1 MRMQEPS
8 PRQTAE
14 QAAQRAD
21 AILFELERTPPLLDV
36 WCRLGV
42 VWTKLGKPERAQRA
56 FSSAREQLAEL
67 PCDDTP
73 GARLDMEYAC
83 TVLGT
88 ALALAGQVEQA
99 RQLVATTP
107 CIERDT
113 VLQRMAAH
121 CTDVGALQESLA
133 IALAIQDATTQGM
146 ALESL
151 ANEADA
157 RRQFALRDQALA
169 QMRNPLRRA
178 DALYSAARRRLERGA
193 LAEARALL
201 REATHA
207 VRATRKLPERAD
219 WLARLATA
227 QLEAQAPQDA
237 LPLLAEAEALL
248 PKLEPYTRGRIGC
261 QLVQGYARAGQQAR
275 ARQLLQ
281 RLAPLLKQ
289 EWQQAR
295 DFLHQFFAE
304 AHATLGECTQ
314 AEHHVRHIQDTRT
327 RANAWLRLARA
338 LLEAN
343 RLSEAARVAR
353 LAHETALKANLDGD
367 LVVDTLIDHEQYD
380 ILAKLLT
387 PANWSRLQG
396 RQTSILTRLIEKGQW
411 QLAASYAPRIE
422 SAHERER
429 AYLALALARAR
440 ANDLDKAQAFLSR
453 IASPLGRFWGYWA
466 LVMEKPA
473 EAPSLIPTLESLA
486 PQIEL
491 PRARATAQLGM
502 VFAFLRLDRRAAAT
516 ASLEQ
521 AAAILASLR
530 LLPVERAIYLPLLA
544 LGWAQYGQSSRA
556 AETLRALVD
565 DADVQREVGVSFA
578 ARCLAELG
586 NAQALIDAAL
596 TVEQLRGAGLETH
609 HAWASAL
616 LAVAEALLG
625 IAPHAYEEKLI
636 YGMLCDLIR
645 KVTGAEAFDP
655 YNLTLPL
662 FTGETPDTNRVG
674 KVYENKCD

>member
-1 MRMQEPS
+1 MRIQKPS
-8 PRQTAE
+8 PRETAE
-14 QAAQRAD
+14 QATQRAD

-73 GARLDMEYAC
+73 GARLGIEYAC

-99 RQLVATTP
+99 RQVVATTP

-113 VLQRMAAH
+113 VLQRLAAH
-121 CTDVGALQESLA
+121 CTGVGSLQEALA
-133 IALAIQDATTQGM
+133 IALAIQDATAQGM

-157 RRQFALRDQALA
+157 RRQFALRDQAIA
-169 QMRNPLRRA
+169 RMRNPLRRA
-178 DALYSAARRRLERGA
+178 DVLYTAARRRLERGA
-193 LAEARALL
+193 SAEARVLL
-201 REATHA
+201 RAATQA
-207 VRATRKLPERAD
+207 VRSTRQLPERAD
-219 WLARLATA
+219 WLVRLATA
-227 QLEAQAPQDA
+227 LMETQAPQDA
-237 LPLLAEAEALL
+237 LPLLAEAETLL

-289 EWQQAR
+289 QRQQAR
-295 DFLHQFFAE
+295 DLLNQFFAE
-304 AHATLGECTQ
+304 AHTALGEYMQ
-314 AEHHVRHIQDTRT
+314 AEHHVRRIQDTRT

-343 RLSEAARVAR
+343 RLSEAARIVR
-353 LAHETALKANLDGD
+353 LAHETALKANLNGYS
-367 LVVDTLIDHEQYD
+367 VVDALIDYGQYD
-380 ILAKLLT
+380 MLAKLLT
-387 PANWSRLQG
+387 PQNWLRLKG
-396 RQTSILTRLIEKGQW
+396 RQEWILYRLIEKGQW

-422 SAHERER
+422 SAREREQ
-429 AYLALALARAR
+429 AYLSLALARAR

-486 PQIEL
+486 ELIEP
-491 PRARATAQLGM
+491 PRARLTARLGM
-502 VFAFLRLDRRAAAT
+502 AFARIRLDQKADAVV
-516 ASLEQ
+516 SLEQ

-544 LGWAQYGQSSRA
+544 LGWAQCGQSSRA
-556 AETLRALVD
+556 AETLRLVVD
-565 DADVQREVGVSFA
+565 DAELQRELGASFA

-586 NAQALIDAAL
+586 NAQALIDAAP
-596 TVEQLRGAGLETH
+596 TIEQLRGSGLDTH
-609 HAWASAL
+609 RAWASAL
-616 LAVAEALLG
+616 LAVAEALLD
-625 IAPHAYEEKLI
+625 IPPYSAAEEIPYHMFGSFFMQL
-636 YGMLCDLIR
+636 
-645 KVTGAEAFDP
+645 TGAEAFDP

-662 FTGETPDTNRVG
+662 FTGETPEQNER
-674 KVYENKCD
+674 EE

>member
-1 MRMQEPS
+1 
-8 PRQTAE
+8 
-14 QAAQRAD
+14 
-21 AILFELERTPPLLDV
+21 
-36 WCRLGV
+36 
-42 VWTKLGKPERAQRA
+42 
-56 FSSAREQLAEL
+56 
-67 PCDDTP
+67 
-73 GARLDMEYAC
+73 
-83 TVLGT
+83 VLGT

-99 RQLVATTP
+99 RQVVATTP

-113 VLQRMAAH
+113 VLQRMAAR
-121 CTDVGALQESLA
+121 CTSVGSLQEALA

-178 DALYSAARRRLERGA
+178 DTLYHIVRRRLENRA
-193 LAEARALL
+193 FAEARALL

-219 WLARLATA
+219 WLTRLATA
-227 QLEAQAPQDA
+227 YIEAQAPQDA
-237 LPLLAEAEALL
+237 LPLLAEAETLL
-248 PKLEPYTRGRIGC
+248 PKLEPYTRACIGC
-261 QLVQGYARAGQQAR
+261 QLVQGYARAGKRAR
-275 ARQLLQ
+275 AQQLLQ

-289 EWQQAR
+289 QRQQAR
-295 DFLHQFFAE
+295 DLLNQFFAE

-380 ILAKLLT
+380 MLAKLLT
-387 PANWSRLQG
+387 PANWSRLKG
-396 RQTSILTRLIEKGQW
+396 RQEWILYRLIEKGQW

-422 SAHERER
+422 SAREREQ
-429 AYLALALARAR
+429 AYLSLALARAR

-453 IASPLGRFWGYWA
+453 IASPLGRFWGYWS

-473 EAPSLIPTLESLA
+473 EAQALIPALESLVK
-486 PQIEL
+486 QIEP

-502 VFAFLRLDRRAAAT
+502 AFAYLRLDQTGGSRPRRW
-516 ASLEQ
+516 S
-521 AAAILASLR
+521 R
-530 LLPVERAIYLPLLA
+530 LLRYWRRFGYCQRNARFICRCWRWAGRSAGSPRAPPKRFD
-544 LGWAQYGQSSRA
+544 W
-556 AETLRALVD
+556 LVD
-565 DADVQREVGVSFA
+565 DAELQREVGVSFA

-586 NAQALIDAAL
+586 NAQALIDAAP
-596 TVEQLRGAGLETH
+596 TIEQLRGSGLDTH
-609 HAWASAL
+609 RAWASAL
-616 LAVAEALLG
+616 LAVAETLLDIPPYLDAETIPYRMFG
-625 IAPHAYEEKLI
+625 SFFVQL
-636 YGMLCDLIR
+636 
-645 KVTGAEAFDP
+645 TGVEAFDP

-662 FTGETPDTNRVG
+662 FTGEMPETNEHDAG
-674 KVYENKCD
+674 

>member
-1 MRMQEPS
+1 MRIQKPS
-8 PRQTAE
+8 PRETAE

-21 AILFELERTPPLLDV
+21 AILFELERTPLLLEV
-36 WCRLGV
+36 LCRLGV
-42 VWTKLGKPERAQRA
+42 VCAKLGKPERAQNA

-73 GARLDMEYAC
+73 GARLGIEYAC

-113 VLQRMAAH
+113 VLQRMAAI
-121 CTDVGALQESLA
+121 CTSVGSLQEALA

-157 RRQFALRDQALA
+157 RRQFALRDQAIA
-169 QMRNPLRRA
+169 RMRNPLRRA
-178 DALYSAARRRLERGA
+178 DTLYHIVRRRLERGA

-219 WLARLATA
+219 WLTRLATA
-227 QLEAQAPQDA
+227 YIEAQAPQDA
-237 LPLLAEAEALL
+237 LPLLAEAETLL
-248 PKLEPYTRGRIGC
+248 PKLEPYMRGRIGC

-289 EWQQAR
+289 QREQAR

-304 AHATLGECTQ
+304 AHTALGEYMQ
-314 AEHHVRHIQDTRT
+314 AEHHVRRIQDTRT

-343 RLSEAARVAR
+343 RLSEATRIMR
-353 LAHETALKANLDGD
+353 LAHETALKANLNGYS
-367 LVVDTLIDHEQYD
+367 VVDALIDYGQYD
-380 ILAKLLT
+380 MLAKLLT
-387 PANWSRLQG
+387 PANWSRLKG
-396 RQTSILTRLIEKGQW
+396 MRAWVLTRLIEKGQW
-411 QLAASYAPRIE
+411 QLAASYVPYME
-422 SAHERER
+422 PVHERER

-486 PQIEL
+486 ELIEP
-491 PRARATAQLGM
+491 PRARLTARLGM
-502 VFAFLRLDRRAAAT
+502 AFARIRLDQKAAAVV
-516 ASLEQ
+516 SLEQ

-544 LGWAQYGQSSRA
+544 LGWAQCGQSSRA
-556 AETLRALVD
+556 AETLRLVVD
-565 DADVQREVGVSFA
+565 DAELQRELGASFA

-586 NAQALIDAAL
+586 NAQALIDAAP
-596 TVEQLRGAGLETH
+596 TIEQLRGSGLDTH
-609 HAWASAL
+609 RAWASAL
-616 LAVAEALLG
+616 LAVAEALLD
-625 IAPHAYEEKLI
+625 IPPYSAAEEIPYHMFGGFFTQL
-636 YGMLCDLIR
+636 
-645 KVTGAEAFDP
+645 TGAEAFDP

-662 FTGETPDTNRVG
+662 FTGEMPEQNER
-674 KVYENKCD
+674 EE

>member
-1 MRMQEPS
+1 MRIQKPS
-8 PRQTAE
+8 PRETAE
-14 QAAQRAD
+14 QAAQQAD
-21 AILFELERTPPLLDV
+21 AILSELQRTLPLLDV

-42 VWTKLGKPERAQRA
+42 VWTKLGKPERAQNA
-56 FSSAREQLAEL
+56 FSAARALLAEL

-73 GARLDMEYAC
+73 EARLDMEYAC
-83 TVLGT
+83 TLLGT

-99 RQLVATTP
+99 RQVVATTP

-113 VLQRMAAH
+113 VLQRMAAI
-121 CTDVGALQESLA
+121 CTSVGSLQEALA
-133 IALAIQDATTQGM
+133 IALAIQDATTHGM

-157 RRQFALRDQALA
+157 RRQFALRDQAIA
-169 QMRNPLRRA
+169 RMRNPLRRA
-178 DALYSAARRRLERGA
+178 DALYSAARRRLENRA
-193 LAEARALL
+193 FAEARVLL
-201 REATHA
+201 RAASQA
-207 VRATRKLPERAD
+207 VQTARQLPERAD
-219 WLARLATA
+219 WLAKLATA
-227 QLEAQAPQDA
+227 LTTVQAPQDA
-237 LPLLAEAEALL
+237 LPLLAEAETLL

-275 ARQLLQ
+275 AQQLLQ

-289 EWQQAR
+289 QRQQAR
-295 DFLHQFFAE
+295 DLLNQFFAE

-380 ILAKLLT
+380 MLAKLLT
-387 PANWSRLQG
+387 PQNWSRLQG

-440 ANDLDKAQAFLSR
+440 ANDLNQAQAFLSR
-453 IASPLGRFWGYWA
+453 IASPLGRFWGYWS

-473 EAPSLIPTLESLA
+473 AAPSLIPTLESLA

-491 PRARATAQLGM
+491 PRARATARLGM
-502 VFAFLRLDRRAAAT
+502 AFALSRLDQKTDAV

-530 LLPVERAIYLPLLA
+530 LLPEERAIYLPLLA
-544 LGWAQYGQSSRA
+544 LGWAQCGQSSRA
-556 AETLRALVD
+556 AETLRLVVD
-565 DADVQREVGVSFA
+565 DAELQRELGASFA

-586 NAQALIDAAL
+586 NSQALIDAAP
-596 TVEQLRGAGLETH
+596 TIEQLRGSGLDTH
-609 HAWASAL
+609 RAWASAL
-616 LAVAEALLG
+616 LAVAEALLD
-625 IAPHAYEEKLI
+625 IPPYSAAEEIPYHMFGSFFMQL
-636 YGMLCDLIR
+636 
-645 KVTGAEAFDP
+645 TGAEAFDP

-662 FTGETPDTNRVG
+662 FTGEMPDAPAPC
-674 KVYENKCD
+674 E

>member
-1 MRMQEPS
+1 MRIQKPS

-21 AILFELERTPPLLDV
+21 AILSELQRTPPLLDV

-42 VWTKLGKPERAQRA
+42 VWTKLGKPERAQNA
-56 FSSAREQLAEL
+56 FSAARALLAEL

-73 GARLDMEYAC
+73 GARLGIEYAC
-83 TVLGT
+83 TLLGT

-99 RQLVATTP
+99 RQVVATTP

-113 VLQRMAAH
+113 VLQRMAAI
-121 CTDVGALQESLA
+121 CTSVGSLQEALA
-133 IALAIQDATTQGM
+133 IALAIQDPTTQGM
-146 ALESL
+146 VLEPL
-151 ANEADA
+151 AKAADA

-178 DALYSAARRRLERGA
+178 DTLYHIVRRRLENRA
-193 LAEARALL
+193 FAEARALL

-219 WLARLATA
+219 WLTRLATA
-227 QLEAQAPQDA
+227 YIEAQAPQDA
-237 LPLLAEAEALL
+237 LPLLAEAETLL

-261 QLVQGYARAGQQAR
+261 QLVQGYARAGKRSR
-275 ARQLLQ
+275 AQQLLQ

-289 EWQQAR
+289 QRQQAR
-295 DFLHQFFAE
+295 DLLNQFFAE

-343 RLSEAARVAR
+343 RLPEATRIVH
-353 LAHETALKANLDGD
+353 LAHEVALKANLDGYFI
-367 LVVDTLIDHEQYD
+367 VDTLLDYEQYD

-387 PANWSRLQG
+387 PANWSRLKG
-396 RQTSILTRLIEKGQW
+396 MRAWVLTRLIEKGQW
-411 QLAASYAPRIE
+411 QLAASYVPYME
-422 SAHERER
+422 PVHEREQ
-429 AYLALALARAR
+429 AYLSLALARAR
-440 ANDLDKAQAFLSR
+440 ENDLDKAQAFLSR
-453 IASPLGRFWGYWA
+453 IASPLGRFWGYWS

-473 EAPSLIPTLESLA
+473 AAPSLIPTLESLA
-486 PQIEL
+486 PQIEP

-530 LLPVERAIYLPLLA
+530 LLPAGRAIYLSLLA
-544 LGWAQYGQSSRA
+544 LGWAQCGQASRA

-565 DADVQREVGVSFA
+565 DADVQREVGVSSA

-662 FTGETPDTNRVG
+662 FTGEMPETNER
-674 KVYENKCD
+674 DAR

>member
-1 MRMQEPS
+1 MRIQKLS
-8 PRQTAE
+8 LRQTAE

-42 VWTKLGKPERAQRA
+42 VWAKLGKPERAQRA

-83 TVLGT
+83 TLLGM

-113 VLQRMAAH
+113 VLQRMAAR
-121 CTDVGALQESLA
+121 CTSVGSLQEALA

-146 ALESL
+146 ALETL

-201 REATHA
+201 RAASQA
-207 VRATRKLPERAD
+207 VQTARQLPERAD
-219 WLARLATA
+219 WLAKLATA
-227 QLEAQAPQDA
+227 LTTVQAPQDA

-248 PKLEPYTRGRIGC
+248 PKLEPYTRARVGCRI
-261 QLVQGYARAGQQAR
+261 VQGYARLGQRAR
-275 ARQLLQ
+275 AQQLLQ
-281 RLAPLLKQ
+281 RLAPLTK
-289 EWQQAR
+289 QAR
-295 DFLHQFFAE
+295 AQDSLRQFFAE
-304 AHATLGECTQ
+304 AHASLGDYAQ
-314 AEHHVRHIQDTRT
+314 AEQSVRRIQDARI
-327 RANAWLRLARA
+327 RADAWLRLARA

-343 RLSEAARVAR
+343 RLSEAARIVR
-353 LAHETALKANLDGD
+353 LAHETALKANLYGYFI
-367 LVVDTLIDHEQYD
+367 VHTLLNYEQYD
-380 ILAKLLT
+380 MLAKLLT

-396 RQTSILTRLIEKGQW
+396 SQMRILTRLVEQGQW

-422 SAHERER
+422 SAHEREQ
-429 AYLALALARAR
+429 AYLSLALARAR

-473 EAPSLIPTLESLA
+473 AAPSLIPTLESLA

-491 PRARATAQLGM
+491 PRARATARLGM
-502 VFAFLRLDRRAAAT
+502 AFALSRLDQKAAAVV
-516 ASLEQ
+516 SLEQ

-544 LGWAQYGQSSRA
+544 LGWAQCGQSSRA
-556 AETLRALVD
+556 AETLRLVVD
-565 DADVQREVGVSFA
+565 DAELQREWGASFA
-578 ARCLAELG
+578 VRCLAELG
-586 NAQALIDAAL
+586 NAQALIDAAP
-596 TVEQLRGAGLETH
+596 TIEQLRGSGLDTH
-609 HAWASAL
+609 RAWASAL
-616 LAVAEALLG
+616 LAVAEALLD
-625 IAPHAYEEKLI
+625 IPPYSAAEEIPYHMFGGFFMQL
-636 YGMLCDLIR
+636 
-645 KVTGAEAFDP
+645 TGAEAFDP

-662 FTGETPDTNRVG
+662 FTGEMPEQNER
-674 KVYENKCD
+674 EEQ

>member
-1 MRMQEPS
+1 LRIQKPS
-8 PRQTAE
+8 PRETAE
-14 QAAQRAD
+14 QATQRAD
-21 AILFELERTPPLLDV
+21 AILFELERTPLLLEV
-36 WCRLGV
+36 LCRLGV
-42 VWTKLGKPERAQRA
+42 VWAKLGKPERAQRA

-73 GARLDMEYAC
+73 EARLGIEYAC

-99 RQLVATTP
+99 RQVVATTP

-113 VLQRMAAH
+113 VLQRMAAR
-121 CTDVGALQESLA
+121 CTSVGSLQEALA
-133 IALAIQDATTQGM
+133 IALAIQDATAQGM

-178 DALYSAARRRLERGA
+178 DTLYHIVRRRLERGA
-193 LAEARALL
+193 SAEARVLL
-201 REATHA
+201 RAATQA
-207 VRATRKLPERAD
+207 VRSTRQLPERAD
-219 WLARLATA
+219 WLAKLATA
-227 QLEAQAPQDA
+227 LTTVQAPQDA
-237 LPLLAEAEALL
+237 LPLLAEAETLL

-261 QLVQGYARAGQQAR
+261 QLVQGYARAWQQAR
-275 ARQLLQ
+275 AQQLLQ

-289 EWQQAR
+289 QRQQAR
-295 DFLHQFFAE
+295 DLLNQFFAE

-343 RLSEAARVAR
+343 RLSEAARIVR
-353 LAHETALKANLDGD
+353 LAHETALKANLDGYFI
-367 LVVDTLIDHEQYD
+367 VHTLLNYEQYD
-380 ILAKLLT
+380 MLAKLLT

-396 RQTSILTRLIEKGQW
+396 SQMRILTRLVEQGQW

-422 SAHERER
+422 SAHEREQ
-429 AYLALALARAR
+429 AYLSLALARAR

-453 IASPLGRFWGYWA
+453 IASPLGRFWGYWS

-486 PQIEL
+486 ELIEP
-491 PRARATAQLGM
+491 PRARLTARLGM
-502 VFAFLRLDRRAAAT
+502 AFARIRLDQKAAAVV
-516 ASLEQ
+516 SLEQ

-530 LLPVERAIYLPLLA
+530 LLPEERAIYLPLLA
-544 LGWAQYGQSSRA
+544 LGWAQCGQSSRA
-556 AETLRALVD
+556 TETLRLVVD
-565 DADVQREVGVSFA
+565 DAELQREWGASFA
-578 ARCLAELG
+578 VRCLAELG
-586 NAQALIDAAL
+586 NAQALIDAAP
-596 TVEQLRGAGLETH
+596 TIEQLRGSGLDTH
-609 HAWASAL
+609 RAWASAL
-616 LAVAEALLG
+616 LAVAEALLD
-625 IAPHAYEEKLI
+625 IPPYSAAEEIPYHMFGSFFMQL
-636 YGMLCDLIR
+636 
-645 KVTGAEAFDP
+645 TGAEAFDP

-662 FTGETPDTNRVG
+662 FTGEMPDAPAPC
-674 KVYENKCD
+674 E

>member
-21 AILFELERTPPLLDV
+21 AILSELQRTPPLLDV

-42 VWTKLGKPERAQRA
+42 VWTKLGKPERAQNA
-56 FSSAREQLAEL
+56 FSAARALLAEL

-83 TVLGT
+83 TLLGT

-113 VLQRMAAH
+113 VLQRMAAR
-121 CTDVGALQESLA
+121 CTSVGSLQEALA

-157 RRQFALRDQALA
+157 RRQFALRDQAIA
-169 QMRNPLRRA
+169 RMRNPLRRA
-178 DALYSAARRRLERGA
+178 DALYSAARRRLENRA
-193 LAEARALL
+193 FAEARALL
-201 REATHA
+201 RAASQA
-207 VRATRKLPERAD
+207 VQTARQLPERAD
-219 WLARLATA
+219 WLAKLATA
-227 QLEAQAPQDA
+227 LTTVQAPQDA
-237 LPLLAEAEALL
+237 LPLLAEAETLL
-248 PKLEPYTRGRIGC
+248 PKLEPYMRGRIGC

-289 EWQQAR
+289 QREQAR

-304 AHATLGECTQ
+304 AHTALGEYMQ
-314 AEHHVRHIQDTRT
+314 AEHHVRRIQDTRT

-343 RLSEAARVAR
+343 RLSEAARIVR
-353 LAHETALKANLDGD
+353 LAHETALKANLNGYS
-367 LVVDTLIDHEQYD
+367 VVDALIDYGQYD
-380 ILAKLLT
+380 MLAKLLT
-387 PANWSRLQG
+387 PQNWLRLKG
-396 RQTSILTRLIEKGQW
+396 RQEWILYRLIEKGQW

-422 SAHERER
+422 SAREREQ
-429 AYLALALARAR
+429 AYLSLALARAR

-473 EAPSLIPTLESLA
+473 EAPSLIPTLESPAEL
-486 PQIEL
+486 IEP
-491 PRARATAQLGM
+491 PRARLTARLGM
-502 VFAFLRLDRRAAAT
+502 AFARIRLDQKTDAV

-521 AAAILASLR
+521 AAAILASLQ
-530 LLPVERAIYLPLLA
+530 LWSVARAIYLPLLA
-544 LGWAQYGQSSRA
+544 LGWARCGQSQRA
-556 AETLRALVD
+556 AETLQLLSA
-565 DADVQREVGVSFA
+565 DAEVQREVGVSFA
-578 ARCLAELG
+578 ARYIAESG
-586 NAQALIDAAL
+586 SPQVVITAAP
-596 TVEQLRGAGLETH
+596 TVEQLREAELGNQY
-609 HAWASAL
+609 AWASAL
-616 LAVAEALLG
+616 LAVAEALLD
-625 IAPHAYEEKLI
+625 IPPYSAAEEIPYHMFGSFFMQL
-636 YGMLCDLIR
+636 
-645 KVTGAEAFDP
+645 TGAEAFDP

-662 FTGETPDTNRVG
+662 FTGETPEQNER
-674 KVYENKCD
+674 EEQ

>member
-1 MRMQEPS
+1 MRIQKPS
-8 PRQTAE
+8 PRETAE
-14 QAAQRAD
+14 QAAQQAD
-21 AILFELERTPPLLDV
+21 AILSELQRTPPLLDV

-42 VWTKLGKPERAQRA
+42 VWTKLGKPERAQNA
-56 FSSAREQLAEL
+56 FSAARALLAEL

-73 GARLDMEYAC
+73 EARLDMEYAC
-83 TVLGT
+83 TLLGT

-99 RQLVATTP
+99 RQVVATTP

-113 VLQRMAAH
+113 VLQRMAAI
-121 CTDVGALQESLA
+121 CTSVGSLQEALA

-178 DALYSAARRRLERGA
+178 DTLYHIVRRRLENRA
-193 LAEARALL
+193 FAEARALL

-219 WLARLATA
+219 WLTRLATA
-227 QLEAQAPQDA
+227 YIEAQAPQDA

-248 PKLEPYTRGRIGC
+248 PKLEPYTRARVGCRI
-261 QLVQGYARAGQQAR
+261 VQGYARLGQRAR
-275 ARQLLQ
+275 AQQLLQ
-281 RLAPLLKQ
+281 RLAPLTK
-289 EWQQAR
+289 QAR
-295 DFLHQFFAE
+295 AQDSLRQFFAE
-304 AHATLGECTQ
+304 AHASLGDYAQ
-314 AEHHVRHIQDTRT
+314 AEQSVRRIQDARI
-327 RANAWLRLARA
+327 RADAWLRLARA

-343 RLSEAARVAR
+343 RLPEAARIVR
-353 LAHETALKANLDGD
+353 LAHETALKANLYGYFI
-367 LVVDTLIDHEQYD
+367 VHTLLNYEQYD
-380 ILAKLLT
+380 MLAKLLT

-396 RQTSILTRLIEKGQW
+396 SQMRILTRLVEQGQW

-422 SAHERER
+422 SAHEREQ
-429 AYLALALARAR
+429 AYLSLALARAR
-440 ANDLDKAQAFLSR
+440 ENDLDKAQAFLSR
-453 IASPLGRFWGYWA
+453 IASPLGRFWGYWS

-473 EAPSLIPTLESLA
+473 EAQALIPALESLVK
-486 PQIEL
+486 QIE
-491 PRARATAQLGM
+491 PSRARATAQLGM
-502 VFAFLRLDRRAAAT
+502 AFAYLRLDQRAAAT

-530 LLPVERAIYLPLLA
+530 LLPAERAIYLSLLA
-544 LGWAQYGQSSRA
+544 LGWAQCGQASRA

-565 DADVQREVGVSFA
+565 DADVQREVGVSSA

-662 FTGETPDTNRVG
+662 FTGETPETNER
-674 KVYENKCD
+674 DAR

>member
-14 QAAQRAD
+14 QAAQQAD
-21 AILFELERTPPLLDV
+21 AILSELQRTPPLLDV

-42 VWTKLGKPERAQRA
+42 VWTKLGKPERAQNA
-56 FSSAREQLAEL
+56 FSAARALLAEL

-73 GARLDMEYAC
+73 EARLDMEYAC
-83 TVLGT
+83 TLLGT

-99 RQLVATTP
+99 RQVVATTP

-113 VLQRMAAH
+113 VLQRMAAI
-121 CTDVGALQESLA
+121 CTSVGSLQEALA

-151 ANEADA
+151 ANKADA

-178 DALYSAARRRLERGA
+178 DTLYHIVRRRLENRA
-193 LAEARALL
+193 FAEARALL

-219 WLARLATA
+219 WLTRLATA

-237 LPLLAEAEALL
+237 LPLLAEAETLL
-248 PKLEPYTRGRIGC
+248 PKLEPYTRARVGCRI
-261 QLVQGYARAGQQAR
+261 VQGYARAGQQAR

-289 EWQQAR
+289 QRQQAR
-295 DFLHQFFAE
+295 DLLNQFFAE
-304 AHATLGECTQ
+304 AHATLGEYMQ

-380 ILAKLLT
+380 MLAKLLT
-387 PANWSRLQG
+387 PANWSRLKG
-396 RQTSILTRLIEKGQW
+396 RQEWILYRLIEKGQW

-422 SAHERER
+422 SAREREQ
-429 AYLALALARAR
+429 AYLSLALARAR

-453 IASPLGRFWGYWA
+453 IVSPLGRFWGYWS

-473 EAPSLIPTLESLA
+473 EAQALIPALESLVK
-486 PQIEL
+486 QIEP

-530 LLPVERAIYLPLLA
+530 LLPEERAIYLPLLA
-544 LGWAQYGQSSRA
+544 LGWAQCGQSSRA
-556 AETLRALVD
+556 AETLRLVVD
-565 DADVQREVGVSFA
+565 DAELQREWGASFA
-578 ARCLAELG
+578 VRCLAELG
-586 NAQALIDAAL
+586 NAQALIDAAP
-596 TVEQLRGAGLETH
+596 TIEQLRGSGLDTH
-609 HAWASAL
+609 RAWASAL
-616 LAVAEALLG
+616 LAVAEALLD
-625 IAPHAYEEKLI
+625 IPPYSAAEEIPYHMFGSFFMQL
-636 YGMLCDLIR
+636 
-645 KVTGAEAFDP
+645 TGAEAFDP

-662 FTGETPDTNRVG
+662 FTGEMPEQNER
-674 KVYENKCD
+674 EEQ

>member
-1 MRMQEPS
+1 MRIQKPS
-8 PRQTAE
+8 PRETAE
-14 QAAQRAD
+14 QAAQQAD
-21 AILFELERTPPLLDV
+21 AILSELQRTPPLLDV

-42 VWTKLGKPERAQRA
+42 VWTKLGKPERAQNA
-56 FSSAREQLAEL
+56 FSAARALLAEL

-73 GARLDMEYAC
+73 EARLDMEYAC
-83 TVLGT
+83 TLLGT

-99 RQLVATTP
+99 RQVVATTP

-113 VLQRMAAH
+113 VLQRMAAI
-121 CTDVGALQESLA
+121 CTSVGSLQEALA

-146 ALESL
+146 VLEPL
-151 ANEADA
+151 AKAADA

-178 DALYSAARRRLERGA
+178 DTLYHIVRRRLENRA
-193 LAEARALL
+193 FAEARALL

-219 WLARLATA
+219 WLVRLATA
-227 QLEAQAPQDA
+227 LMEAQAPQDA

-261 QLVQGYARAGQQAR
+261 QLVQGYARLGQRAR
-275 ARQLLQ
+275 AQQLLQ
-281 RLAPLLKQ
+281 RLAPLTK
-289 EWQQAR
+289 QAR
-295 DFLHQFFAE
+295 AQDSLRQFFAE
-304 AHATLGECTQ
+304 AHASLGDYAQ
-314 AEHHVRHIQDTRT
+314 AEQSVRRIQDARI
-327 RANAWLRLARA
+327 RADAWLRLARA

-343 RLSEAARVAR
+343 RLPEAARIVR
-353 LAHETALKANLDGD
+353 LAHETALKANLYGYFI
-367 LVVDTLIDHEQYD
+367 VHTLLNYEQYD
-380 ILAKLLT
+380 MLAKLLT
-387 PANWSRLQG
+387 PANWSRLKG
-396 RQTSILTRLIEKGQW
+396 RQEWILYRLIEKGQW

-422 SAHERER
+422 SAHEREQ
-429 AYLALALARAR
+429 AYLSLALARAR
-440 ANDLDKAQAFLSR
+440 ENDLDKAQAFLSR
-453 IASPLGRFWGYWA
+453 IASPQGRFWGYWS

-473 EAPSLIPTLESLA
+473 EAPSLVPTLESLV
-486 PQIEL
+486 PQIEP

-530 LLPVERAIYLPLLA
+530 LLPAGRAIYLSLLA
-544 LGWAQYGQSSRA
+544 LGWAQCGQASRA

-565 DADVQREVGVSFA
+565 DADVQREVGVSSA

>member
-1 MRMQEPS
+1 MRIQKPS
-8 PRQTAE
+8 PRETAE

-21 AILFELERTPPLLDV
+21 AILFELERTPLLLEV
-36 WCRLGV
+36 LCRLGV
-42 VWTKLGKPERAQRA
+42 VWAKLGKPERAQRA
-56 FSSAREQLAEL
+56 FSAAREQLAEL

-73 GARLDMEYAC
+73 GARLGIEYAC

-99 RQLVATTP
+99 RQVVATTP

-113 VLQRMAAH
+113 VLQRMASR
-121 CTDVGALQESLA
+121 CTSVGSLQEALA

-178 DALYSAARRRLERGA
+178 DTLYSAARRRLERGA

-201 REATHA
+201 RAASQA
-207 VRATRKLPERAD
+207 VQTARQLPERAD
-219 WLARLATA
+219 WLAKLATA
-227 QLEAQAPQDA
+227 LTTVQAPQDA

-248 PKLEPYTRGRIGC
+248 PKLEPYTQARVGCRI
-261 QLVQGYARAGQQAR
+261 VQGYARLGQRAR
-275 ARQLLQ
+275 AQQLLQ
-281 RLAPLLKQ
+281 RLAPLTK
-289 EWQQAR
+289 QAR
-295 DFLHQFFAE
+295 AQDSLRQFFAE
-304 AHATLGECTQ
+304 AHASLGDYAQ
-314 AEHHVRHIQDTRT
+314 AEQSVRRIQDARI
-327 RANAWLRLARA
+327 RADAWLRLARA

-343 RLSEAARVAR
+343 RLSEAARIVR
-353 LAHETALKANLDGD
+353 LAHETALKANLDGYFIFH
-367 LVVDTLIDHEQYD
+367 TLLNYEQYD
-380 ILAKLLT
+380 MLAKLLT

-396 RQTSILTRLIEKGQW
+396 SQMRILTRLVEQGQW

-422 SAHERER
+422 SAREREQ
-429 AYLALALARAR
+429 AYLSLALARAR

-486 PQIEL
+486 ELIEP
-491 PRARATAQLGM
+491 PRARLTARLGM
-502 VFAFLRLDRRAAAT
+502 AFARIRLDQKAAAVVL
-516 ASLEQ
+516 LEQ

-530 LLPVERAIYLPLLA
+530 LLPEERAIYLPLLA
-544 LGWAQYGQSSRA
+544 LGWAQCGQSSRA
-556 AETLRALVD
+556 AETLRLVVD
-565 DADVQREVGVSFA
+565 DAELQRELGASFA
-578 ARCLAELG
+578 VRCLAELG
-586 NAQALIDAAL
+586 NAQALIDAAP
-596 TVEQLRGAGLETH
+596 TIEQLRGAGLETH

-616 LAVAEALLG
+616 LAVAEALLD
-625 IAPHAYEEKLI
+625 IPPYSAAEEIPYHMFGSFFMQL
-636 YGMLCDLIR
+636 
-645 KVTGAEAFDP
+645 TGAEAFDP

-662 FTGETPDTNRVG
+662 FTGEMPDAPAPC
-674 KVYENKCD
+674 E

>member
-1 MRMQEPS
+1 MRIQKPS

-21 AILFELERTPPLLDV
+21 AILFELERTPLLLEAL
-36 WCRLGV
+36 CRLGV
-42 VWTKLGKPERAQRA
+42 VWAKLSKPERAQRA
-56 FSSAREQLAEL
+56 LSSAREQLAEL

-73 GARLDMEYAC
+73 GARLGIEYAC

-113 VLQRMAAH
+113 VLQRMAAR
-121 CTDVGALQESLA
+121 CTDVGSLQEALA

-157 RRQFALRDQALA
+157 RRQFALRDQAIA

-178 DALYSAARRRLERGA
+178 DALYSAARRQLERGA

-201 REATHA
+201 RAASQA
-207 VRATRKLPERAD
+207 VRTARQLPERAD
-219 WLARLATA
+219 WLVRLATA
-227 QLEAQAPQDA
+227 LMEAQPPQDA

-248 PKLEPYTRGRIGC
+248 PKLEPYTRVRVGC

-281 RLAPLLKQ
+281 RLASLLKQ
-289 EWQQAR
+289 QREQAR
-295 DFLHQFFAE
+295 DFLHRFFAE
-304 AHATLGECTQ
+304 AHAALGEYMQ
-314 AEHHVRHIQDTRT
+314 AEHHVRRIQDTRI
-327 RANAWLRLARA
+327 RANAWLHLARA

-343 RLSEAARVAR
+343 RLSEAARIAR
-353 LAHETALKANLDGD
+353 LAHETDLKANLDGYF
-367 LVVDTLIDHEQYD
+367 VVDALIDYGQYD
-380 ILAKLLT
+380 MLAELLT
-387 PANWSRLQG
+387 PQNWSRLKGGQ
-396 RQTSILTRLIEKGQW
+396 RRILYRLTEKGQW

-422 SAHERER
+422 SAHEREQ
-429 AYLALALARAR
+429 AYLSLALARAR
-440 ANDLDKAQAFLSR
+440 ENDLDTAQAFLSR

-466 LVMEKPA
+466 LVMERPA

-486 PQIEL
+486 ERIEP
-491 PRARATAQLGM
+491 PRARATARLG
-502 VFAFLRLDRRAAAT
+502 VAFARIRLDQKAAAV

-521 AAAILASLR
+521 AATLLASLR

-544 LGWAQYGQSSRA
+544 LGWAQCGQSSRA

-565 DADVQREVGVSFA
+565 DAEVEREVGVSSA

-586 NAQALIDAAL
+586 NAQALIDAAP
-596 TVEQLRGAGLETH
+596 TIEQLRESSLENQY
-609 HAWASAL
+609 AWASAL

-625 IAPHAYEEKLI
+625 IAPHAYEETLI

-645 KVTGAEAFDP
+645 KVAGAEAFDP

-662 FTGETPDTNRVG
+662 FTGETLGAPAPC
-674 KVYENKCD
+674 E

>member
-1 MRMQEPS
+1 MRIQKPS
-8 PRQTAE
+8 PRETAE
-14 QAAQRAD
+14 QATQRAD
-21 AILFELERTPPLLDV
+21 AILFELERTPLLLEV
-36 WCRLGV
+36 LCRLGV
-42 VWTKLGKPERAQRA
+42 VWAKLGKPERAQNA
-56 FSSAREQLAEL
+56 FSAARALLAEL
-67 PCDDTP
+67 PCDDTL
-73 GARLDMEYAC
+73 GARMEYAC

-113 VLQRMAAH
+113 VLQRVSAV
-121 CTDVGALQESLA
+121 CTDVGSLQEALA

-178 DALYSAARRRLERGA
+178 DTLYHIVRRRLENRA
-193 LAEARALL
+193 FAEARALL

-219 WLARLATA
+219 WLTRLATA
-227 QLEAQAPQDA
+227 YIEAQAPQDA
-237 LPLLAEAEALL
+237 LPLLAEAETLL
-248 PKLEPYTRGRIGC
+248 PKLEPYMRGRIGC

-289 EWQQAR
+289 QPEQAR

-304 AHATLGECTQ
+304 AHTALGEYMQ
-314 AEHHVRHIQDTRT
+314 AEHHVRRIQDTRT

-343 RLSEAARVAR
+343 LLPEATRIVH
-353 LAHETALKANLDGD
+353 LAHEVALKANLDGYFI
-367 LVVDTLIDHEQYD
+367 VDTLLDYEQYD

-387 PANWSRLQG
+387 PANWSRLKG
-396 RQTSILTRLIEKGQW
+396 MRAWVLTRLIEKGQW

-440 ANDLDKAQAFLSR
+440 ANDLNQAQAFLSR
-453 IASPLGRFWGYWA
+453 IASPLGRFWGYWS

-473 EAPSLIPTLESLA
+473 AAPSLIPTLESLA

-491 PRARATAQLGM
+491 PRARATARLGM
-502 VFAFLRLDRRAAAT
+502 AFALSRLDQKTDAV

-530 LLPVERAIYLPLLA
+530 LLPAERAIYLPLLA
-544 LGWAQYGQSSRA
+544 LGWARCGQSQRA
-556 AETLRALVD
+556 AETLQLLSA
-565 DADVQREVGVSFA
+565 DADVQREVGVSSA

-662 FTGETPDTNRVG
+662 FTGEMPETNER
-674 KVYENKCD
+674 DAR

>member
-1 MRMQEPS
+1 MQEPS

-21 AILFELERTPPLLDV
+21 AILSELQRTPPLLDV

-42 VWTKLGKPERAQRA
+42 VWTKLGKPERAQNA
-56 FSSAREQLAEL
+56 FSAARALLAEL

-83 TVLGT
+83 TLLGT

-133 IALAIQDATTQGM
+133 IARAIQAPTTQGM
-146 ALESL
+146 VLEPL
-151 ANEADA
+151 AKAADES
-157 RRQFALRDQALA
+157 RQFALRDQALA

-178 DALYSAARRRLERGA
+178 DTLYHIVRRRLENRA
-193 LAEARALL
+193 FAEARALL

-219 WLARLATA
+219 WLTRLATA
-227 QLEAQAPQDA
+227 YIEAQAPQDA

-248 PKLEPYTRGRIGC
+248 PKLEPYTRARVGC
-261 QLVQGYARAGQQAR
+261 QIVQGYARAGKRSRAQRLLQQITPLTTQAR
-275 ARQLLQ
+275 T
-281 RLAPLLKQ
+281 
-289 EWQQAR
+289 QAQ
-295 DFLHQFFAE
+295 DFLRQFLAE
-304 AHATLGECTQ
+304 AHASLGNYAQ
-314 AEHHVRHIQDTRT
+314 AEQSVRRIQDARI
-327 RANAWLRLARA
+327 RADAWLRLARA

-343 RLSEAARVAR
+343 RLPEAARIVR
-353 LAHETALKANLDGD
+353 LAHEVALKANLDGYFI
-367 LVVDTLIDHEQYD
+367 VDTLLDYEQYD
-380 ILAKLLT
+380 ILAKLLM
-387 PANWSRLQG
+387 PANWSRLKG
-396 RQTSILTRLIEKGQW
+396 MRAWVLTRLIEKGQW
-411 QLAASYAPRIE
+411 QLAASYVPYIE
-422 SAHERER
+422 PVHEREQ
-429 AYLALALARAR
+429 AYLSLALARAR
-440 ANDLDKAQAFLSR
+440 ENDLDKAQAFLSR
-453 IASPLGRFWGYWA
+453 IASPLGRFWGYWS

-473 EAPSLIPTLESLA
+473 EAPSLVPTLESLV
-486 PQIEL
+486 PQIEP

-530 LLPVERAIYLPLLA
+530 LLPAARAIYLSLLA
-544 LGWAQYGQSSRA
+544 LGWAQCGQSSRA

-565 DADVQREVGVSFA
+565 DADVQREVGVSSA

-586 NAQALIDAAL
+586 NAQALIDAAP
-596 TVEQLRGAGLETH
+596 TIEQLRGAGLETH

-625 IAPHAYEEKLI
+625 IAPHVYEEKLI

-662 FTGETPDTNRVG
+662 FTGEMPEQNER
-674 KVYENKCD
+674 EEQ

>member
-8 PRQTAE
+8 PRETAE
-14 QAAQRAD
+14 QATQRAD
-21 AILFELERTPPLLDV
+21 AILSELERTPLLLEV
-36 WCRLGV
+36 LCRLGV
-42 VWTKLGKPERAQRA
+42 VWAKLGKPERAQNA
-56 FSSAREQLAEL
+56 FSAARALLAEL

-73 GARLDMEYAC
+73 GARLEIKYAC

-121 CTDVGALQESLA
+121 CTDAGALQESLA
-133 IALAIQDATTQGM
+133 IARAIQAPTTQGM
-146 ALESL
+146 VLEPL
-151 ANEADA
+151 AKAADA
-157 RRQFALRDQALA
+157 RRQFALRDQAIA
-169 QMRNPLRRA
+169 RMRNPLRRA
-178 DALYSAARRRLERGA
+178 DTLYHIVRRRLENRA
-193 LAEARALL
+193 FAEARVLL
-201 REATHA
+201 RAASQA
-207 VRATRKLPERAD
+207 VQTARQLPERAD
-219 WLARLATA
+219 WLAKLATA

-248 PKLEPYTRGRIGC
+248 PKLEPYTRARVGCRI
-261 QLVQGYARAGQQAR
+261 VQGYARLGQRAR
-275 ARQLLQ
+275 AQQLLQ
-281 RLAPLLKQ
+281 RLAPLTK
-289 EWQQAR
+289 QAR
-295 DFLHQFFAE
+295 AQDSLRQFFAE
-304 AHATLGECTQ
+304 AHASLGDYAQ
-314 AEHHVRHIQDTRT
+314 AEQSVRRIQDARI
-327 RANAWLRLARA
+327 RADAWLRLARA

-343 RLSEAARVAR
+343 RLSEAARIVR
-353 LAHETALKANLDGD
+353 LAHETALKANLYGYFI
-367 LVVDTLIDHEQYD
+367 VHTLLNYEQYD
-380 ILAKLLT
+380 MLAKLLT

-396 RQTSILTRLIEKGQW
+396 SQMRILTRLVEQGQW

-422 SAHERER
+422 SAHEREQ
-429 AYLALALARAR
+429 AYLSLALARAR
-440 ANDLDKAQAFLSR
+440 ENDLDKAQAFLSR
-453 IASPLGRFWGYWA
+453 IASPLGRFWGYWS

-486 PQIEL
+486 ELIEP
-491 PRARATAQLGM
+491 PRARLTARLGM
-502 VFAFLRLDRRAAAT
+502 AFARIRLDQKAAAV

-530 LLPVERAIYLPLLA
+530 LLPAGRAIYLSLLA
-544 LGWAQYGQSSRA
+544 LGWAQCGQASRA
-556 AETLRALVD
+556 AETLWALVD
-565 DADVQREVGVSFA
+565 DADVQREVGVSSA

-662 FTGETPDTNRVG
+662 FTGEMPEQNER
-674 KVYENKCD
+674 EEQ

>member
-1 MRMQEPS
+1 MRIQKPS
-8 PRQTAE
+8 PRETAE
-14 QAAQRAD
+14 QAAQQAD
-21 AILFELERTPPLLDV
+21 AILSELQRTPPLLDV

-42 VWTKLGKPERAQRA
+42 VWTKLGKPERAQNA
-56 FSSAREQLAEL
+56 FSAARALLAEL

-73 GARLDMEYAC
+73 EARLDMEYAC
-83 TVLGT
+83 TLLGT

-113 VLQRMAAH
+113 VLQRMAAR
-121 CTDVGALQESLA
+121 CTSVGSLQEALA

-178 DALYSAARRRLERGA
+178 DTLYHIVRRRLENRA

-219 WLARLATA
+219 WLTRLATA

-248 PKLEPYTRGRIGC
+248 PKLEPYTRARVGCRI
-261 QLVQGYARAGQQAR
+261 VQGYARLGQRAR
-275 ARQLLQ
+275 AQQLLQ
-281 RLAPLLKQ
+281 RLAPLTK
-289 EWQQAR
+289 QAR
-295 DFLHQFFAE
+295 AQDSLRQFFAE
-304 AHATLGECTQ
+304 AHASLGDYAQ
-314 AEHHVRHIQDTRT
+314 AEQSVRRIQDARI
-327 RANAWLRLARA
+327 RADAWLRLARA

-343 RLSEAARVAR
+343 RLPEAARIVR
-353 LAHETALKANLDGD
+353 LAHETALKANLYGYFI
-367 LVVDTLIDHEQYD
+367 VHTLLNYEQYD
-380 ILAKLLT
+380 MLAKLLT
-387 PANWSRLQG
+387 PANWSRLKG
-396 RQTSILTRLIEKGQW
+396 RQEWILYRLIEKGQW

-422 SAHERER
+422 SAREREQ
-429 AYLALALARAR
+429 AYLSLALARAR

-486 PQIEL
+486 ELIEP
-491 PRARATAQLGM
+491 PRARLTARLGM
-502 VFAFLRLDRRAAAT
+502 AFARIRLDQKAAAVV
-516 ASLEQ
+516 SLEQ

-544 LGWAQYGQSSRA
+544 LGWAQCGQSSRA
-556 AETLRALVD
+556 AETLRLVVD
-565 DADVQREVGVSFA
+565 DAELQRELGASFA
-578 ARCLAELG
+578 VRCLAELG

-616 LAVAEALLG
+616 LAVAEALLD
-625 IAPHAYEEKLI
+625 IPPYSAAEEIPYHMFGSFFMQL
-636 YGMLCDLIR
+636 
-645 KVTGAEAFDP
+645 TGAEAFDP

-662 FTGETPDTNRVG
+662 FTGEMPETNER
-674 KVYENKCD
+674 DAR

>member
-14 QAAQRAD
+14 QAAQQAD
-21 AILFELERTPPLLDV
+21 AILSELQRTPPLLDV

-42 VWTKLGKPERAQRA
+42 VWTKLGKPERAQNA
-56 FSSAREQLAEL
+56 FSAARALLAEL

-73 GARLDMEYAC
+73 EARLDMEYAC
-83 TVLGT
+83 TLLGT

-99 RQLVATTP
+99 RQVVATTP

-121 CTDVGALQESLA
+121 CTDVGSLQEALA
-133 IALAIQDATTQGM
+133 IARAIQAPTTQGM
-146 ALESL
+146 VLEPL
-151 ANEADA
+151 AKAADES
-157 RRQFALRDQALA
+157 RQFALRDQALA

-178 DALYSAARRRLERGA
+178 DALYHIVRRRLENRA
-193 LAEARALL
+193 FAEARALL

-219 WLARLATA
+219 WLTRLATA
-227 QLEAQAPQDA
+227 YIEAQAPQDA
-237 LPLLAEAEALL
+237 LPLLAEAETLL

-275 ARQLLQ
+275 ALRLLQ
-281 RLAPLLKQ
+281 QITPLTT
-289 EWQQAR
+289 QAR
-295 DFLHQFFAE
+295 TQAQDFLRQFLAE
-304 AHATLGECTQ
+304 AHASLGNYAQ
-314 AEHHVRHIQDTRT
+314 AEQSVRRIQDARI
-327 RANAWLRLARA
+327 RADAWLRLARA

-343 RLSEAARVAR
+343 RLPEAARIVR
-353 LAHETALKANLDGD
+353 LAHETALKANLYGYFI
-367 LVVDTLIDHEQYD
+367 VHTLLNYEQYD
-380 ILAKLLT
+380 MLAKLLT

-396 RQTSILTRLIEKGQW
+396 SQMRILTRLVEQGQW

-422 SAHERER
+422 SAHEREQ
-429 AYLALALARAR
+429 AYLSLALARAR
-440 ANDLDKAQAFLSR
+440 ENDLDKAQAFLSR
-453 IASPLGRFWGYWA
+453 IASPLGRFWGYWS

-473 EAPSLIPTLESLA
+473 EAPSLVPTLESLV
-486 PQIEL
+486 PQIEP

-530 LLPVERAIYLPLLA
+530 LLPAARAIYLSLLA
-544 LGWAQYGQSSRA
+544 LGWAQCGQASRA

-565 DADVQREVGVSFA
+565 DADVQREVGVSSA

-662 FTGETPDTNRVG
+662 FTGEMPETNEHDAG
-674 KVYENKCD
+674 

>member
-1 MRMQEPS
+1 LRIQKPS
-8 PRQTAE
+8 PRETAE
-14 QAAQRAD
+14 QATQRAD
-21 AILFELERTPPLLDV
+21 AILFELERTPLLLEV
-36 WCRLGV
+36 LCRLGV
-42 VWTKLGKPERAQRA
+42 VWAKLGKPERAQNA
-56 FSSAREQLAEL
+56 FSAAREQLAEL

-73 GARLDMEYAC
+73 GARLGIEYAC

-99 RQLVATTP
+99 RQVVATTP

-113 VLQRMAAH
+113 VLQRLAAH
-121 CTDVGALQESLA
+121 CTGVGSLQEALA
-133 IALAIQDATTQGM
+133 IALAIQDATAQGM

-178 DALYSAARRRLERGA
+178 DVLYTAARRRLERGA
-193 LAEARALL
+193 SAEARVLL
-201 REATHA
+201 RAATQA
-207 VRATRKLPERAD
+207 VRSTRQLPERAD

-237 LPLLAEAEALL
+237 LPLLAEAETLL

-275 ARQLLQ
+275 AQQLLQ

-289 EWQQAR
+289 QRQQAR
-295 DFLHQFFAE
+295 DLLNQFFAE

-327 RANAWLRLARA
+327 RADAWLRLARA

-343 RLSEAARVAR
+343 RLPEAARIVR
-353 LAHETALKANLDGD
+353 LAHETALKANLYGYFI
-367 LVVDTLIDHEQYD
+367 VHTLLNYEQYD
-380 ILAKLLT
+380 MLAKLLT

-396 RQTSILTRLIEKGQW
+396 SQMRILTRLVEQGQW

-422 SAHERER
+422 SAREREQ
-429 AYLALALARAR
+429 AYLSLALARAR

-486 PQIEL
+486 ELIEP
-491 PRARATAQLGM
+491 PRARLTARLGM
-502 VFAFLRLDRRAAAT
+502 AFARIRLDQKAAAVV
-516 ASLEQ
+516 SLEQ

-530 LLPVERAIYLPLLA
+530 LLPEERAIYLPLLA
-544 LGWAQYGQSSRA
+544 LGWAQCGQASRA
-556 AETLRALVD
+556 AETLRLVVD
-565 DADVQREVGVSFA
+565 DAELQRELGASFA

-586 NAQALIDAAL
+586 NAQALIDAAP
-596 TVEQLRGAGLETH
+596 TIEQLRGSGLDTH
-609 HAWASAL
+609 RAWASAL
-616 LAVAEALLG
+616 LAVAEALLD
-625 IAPHAYEEKLI
+625 IPPYSAAEEIPYHMFGSFFMQL
-636 YGMLCDLIR
+636 
-645 KVTGAEAFDP
+645 TGAEAFDP

-662 FTGETPDTNRVG
+662 FTGEMPDAPALC
-674 KVYENKCD
+674 E

>member
-21 AILFELERTPPLLDV
+21 AILSELQRTPPLLDV

-42 VWTKLGKPERAQRA
+42 VWTKLGKPERAQNA
-56 FSSAREQLAEL
+56 FSAARALLAEL

-73 GARLDMEYAC
+73 GARLEIEYAC
-83 TVLGT
+83 TVLGM

-113 VLQRMAAH
+113 VLQRMAAR
-121 CTDVGALQESLA
+121 CTSVGSLQEALA

-146 ALESL
+146 ALETL

-157 RRQFALRDQALA
+157 RRQFALRDQAIA
-169 QMRNPLRRA
+169 RMRNPLRRA

-201 REATHA
+201 RAASQA
-207 VRATRKLPERAD
+207 VQTARQLPERAD
-219 WLARLATA
+219 WLAKLATA
-227 QLEAQAPQDA
+227 LTTVQAPQDA

-248 PKLEPYTRGRIGC
+248 PKLEPYTRARVGCRI
-261 QLVQGYARAGQQAR
+261 VQGYARLGQRAR
-275 ARQLLQ
+275 AQQLLQ

-289 EWQQAR
+289 QREQAR

-304 AHATLGECTQ
+304 AHASLGDYAQ
-314 AEHHVRHIQDTRT
+314 AEQSVRRIQDARI
-327 RANAWLRLARA
+327 RADAWLRLARA

-343 RLSEAARVAR
+343 RLSEAARIVR
-353 LAHETALKANLDGD
+353 LAHETALKANLYGYFI
-367 LVVDTLIDHEQYD
+367 VHTLLNYEQYD
-380 ILAKLLT
+380 MLAKLLT

-396 RQTSILTRLIEKGQW
+396 SQMRILTRLVEQGQW

-422 SAHERER
+422 SAREREQ
-429 AYLALALARAR
+429 AYLSLALARAR

-486 PQIEL
+486 ELIEP
-491 PRARATAQLGM
+491 PRARLTARLGM
-502 VFAFLRLDRRAAAT
+502 AFARIRLDQKAAAVV
-516 ASLEQ
+516 SLEQ

-544 LGWAQYGQSSRA
+544 LGWAQCGQSSRA
-556 AETLRALVD
+556 ADTRRALVD
-565 DADVQREVGVSFA
+565 DADVQREVGVSSA

-662 FTGETPDTNRVG
+662 FTGEMPEQNER
-674 KVYENKCD
+674 EEQ